1 MPLPNFTHKLSFRI
15 QLILAVFVI
24 AMGSFHLL
32 YWQPKMEDKLRES
45 ISNNMDRN
53 LETIANAA
61 APRSYEG
68 DLQAVEDLLEL
79 FTEQYNQR
87 SVIRPDPTSGK
98 LIYSDSGDV
107 RVIYL
112 EYVDVDGNPSYSFG
126 IKDTGPDEPN
136 DNLLRY
142 RKRIEFGETNLGEI
156 QAWFDI
162 SGAIKREHQWLLW
175 YEKLQLAFAFCLAIV
190 TAWVLDRN
198 VRRPLTLLARAS
210 QSLSRGDH
218 DAELPQPSKDEV
230 GILSTGFDK
239 MRKELYHRL
248 DELERARQ
256 QAESANQAK
265 SQFIA
270 NMSHEIRTPMNSII
284 GMSDLLSQTQLN
296 QTQKAYLSVFTE
308 SAKSLLAII
317 NEILDFS
324 KIEVGKLTLDETH
337 FDLYEVIGD
346 TLKSLSFSP
355 KSENLELYYRIS
367 PEVPTSLVG
376 DETRLKQVLINLVGN
391 AIKFT
396 ERGDVW
402 IEVRSESVTERSVN
416 LHFKVCDTGPGIA
429 DEQQQIIFE
438 PFEQADSSNTRMHGG
453 TGLGLAV
460 SAGILNAADGKIW
473 VESELNSGTTFHFE
487 WTFNLEES
495 SSLLSATPATVAFD
509 RVIVVDQHETHRN
522 VILEIFKHWEI
533 ESVGYTS
540 LESAFPSDN
549 TPEKSSTNT
558 LILIDTASL
567 AEPKEKTAFDR
578 LRSLSQPSLKIVGL
592 LSDPNKKNLLHN
604 LPELDQVLIK
614 PMKVSELRRT
624 LENKTKLQGHR
635 TGDGTSETNVSKKQN
650 VEIVNNDTERLEVL
664 VADDVASNR
673 LLVTHILKKLG
684 HHVSIAVDGSDAVR
698 RWQEEKPDVIL
709 MDIQMPIMDGLEA
722 TKKIRELEESDG
734 SRVIIIA
741 ATAGAMIADR
751 AKCVEAGMDD
761 YISKPIRMDDFH
773 QVLQRT
779 TR

>member
-32 YWQPKMEDKLRES
+32 YWQPKMENKLRES

-61 APRSYEG
+61 APRSYAG
-68 DLQAVEDLLEL
+68 DLQAVEDLLDL

-126 IKDTGPDEPN
+126 IKDTGPDEPD

-175 YEKLQLAFAFCLAIV
+175 YEELQLAFAFCLAIV

-230 GILSTGFDK
+230 GILSTGFDQ

-296 QTQKAYLSVFTE
+296 QTQKA
-308 SAKSLLAII
+308 
-317 NEILDFS
+317 
-324 KIEVGKLTLDETH
+324 
-337 FDLYEVIGD
+337 
-346 TLKSLSFSP
+346 
-355 KSENLELYYRIS
+355 
-367 PEVPTSLVG
+367 
-376 DETRLKQVLINLVGN
+376 
-391 AIKFT
+391 
-396 ERGDVW
+396 
-402 IEVRSESVTERSVN
+402 
-416 LHFKVCDTGPGIA
+416 
-429 DEQQQIIFE
+429 
-438 PFEQADSSNTRMHGG
+438 
-453 TGLGLAV
+453 
-460 SAGILNAADGKIW
+460 
-473 VESELNSGTTFHFE
+473 
-487 WTFNLEES
+487 
-495 SSLLSATPATVAFD
+495 
-509 RVIVVDQHETHRN
+509 
-522 VILEIFKHWEI
+522 
-533 ESVGYTS
+533 
-540 LESAFPSDN
+540 
-549 TPEKSSTNT
+549 
-558 LILIDTASL
+558 
-567 AEPKEKTAFDR
+567 
-578 LRSLSQPSLKIVGL
+578 
-592 LSDPNKKNLLHN
+592 
-604 LPELDQVLIK
+604 
-614 PMKVSELRRT
+614 
-624 LENKTKLQGHR
+624 
-635 TGDGTSETNVSKKQN
+635 
-650 VEIVNNDTERLEVL
+650 
-664 VADDVASNR
+664 
-673 LLVTHILKKLG
+673 
-684 HHVSIAVDGSDAVR
+684 
-698 RWQEEKPDVIL
+698 
-709 MDIQMPIMDGLEA
+709 
-722 TKKIRELEESDG
+722 
-734 SRVIIIA
+734 
-741 ATAGAMIADR
+741 
-751 AKCVEAGMDD
+751 
-761 YISKPIRMDDFH
+761 
-773 QVLQRT
+773 
-779 TR
+779 